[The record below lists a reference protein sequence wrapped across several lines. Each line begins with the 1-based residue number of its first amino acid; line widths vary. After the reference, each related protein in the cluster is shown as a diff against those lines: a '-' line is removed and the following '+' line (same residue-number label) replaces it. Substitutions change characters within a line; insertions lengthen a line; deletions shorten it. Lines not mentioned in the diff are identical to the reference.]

1 MHSIRILSLC
11 LVAAA
16 SFVAGGVQQD
26 PVRAAQGETA
36 PPSRPAPPPPDAKT
50 LRPIEEPYVE
60 PVVRADLPE
69 RYGVR
74 DPIEGVWKVRA
85 RFVAGQPAAPG
96 SGMLVIGRR
105 HLLAHF
111 EAPGPDARVPLLR
124 SCAYTWSRADNFGMV
139 KLVVEFGHYNDADGD
154 VTIEARGQVELR
166 RVEMLADAMRIH
178 QSDGSYIEFVRVE

>member
-1 MHSIRILSLC
+1 MPSIRILSLL
-11 LVAAA
+11 LVTAA

-26 PVRAAQGETA
+26 PVRSAQGEPA
-36 PPSRPAPPPPDAKT
+36 PSTRPAPPPPDAKP

-85 RFVAGQPAAPG
+85 RVVAGQPVQPG
-96 SGMLVIGRR
+96 QGLLVIGRR
-105 HLLAHF
+105 HLVAHF

-139 KLVVEFGHYNDADGD
+139 KLVVDFGHYNDAEGD

-166 RVEMLADAMRIH
+166 RIELMADAMRIH
-178 QSDGSYIEFVRVE
+178 QDDGSYVEFVRAE